1 MHIESTN
8 TKRYNT
14 MKNEILDLIKE
25 TLVGDEKIDS
35 SDVLYDLLDYSG
47 SLHEIID
54 SHIDLYYY
62 DLRIWAVENWEYVE
76 EALEEGICEGVN
88 EYHKMIQ
95 AGQYM
100 ALSEYARCFVDELF
114 NDYNGVLFNKEVA
127 S

>member
-1 MHIESTN
+1 
-8 TKRYNT
+8 

-100 ALSEYARCFVDELF
+100 ALSEYARCSVDELF

>member
-1 MHIESTN
+1 
-8 TKRYNT
+8 

>member
-1 MHIESTN
+1 
-8 TKRYNT
+8 

-25 TLVGDEKIDS
+25 TLVGDEKMDC

-100 ALSEYARCFVDELF
+100 ALSEYARCSVDELF

>member
-25 TLVGDEKIDS
+25 TLVGDEKMDC

-100 ALSEYARCFVDELF
+100 ALSEYARCSVDELF